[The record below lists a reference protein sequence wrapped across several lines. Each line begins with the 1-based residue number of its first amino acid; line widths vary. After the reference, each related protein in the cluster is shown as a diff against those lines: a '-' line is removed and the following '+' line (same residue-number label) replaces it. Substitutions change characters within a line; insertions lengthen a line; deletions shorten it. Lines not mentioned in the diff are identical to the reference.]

1 MPMVNPDG
9 YMYSRRKNRLWR
21 KNRAPNKNSHC
32 IGVDLNRN
40 FNIGWNTV
48 GASSNPCHETYQG
61 PTPNSERETKAI
73 VEFLKETNSDS
84 KLEAFFTF
92 HSYGQVFIYPYGYK
106 KGKSKNA
113 ALLQRLGKGAAA
125 IIKNKTGRN
134 YNVGVT
140 HKLLGQAGGGADD
153 WSSDV
158 LGVKYVYTVELR
170 DRGRFGFI
178 LPAKQIVGTALEGYT
193 MVDTVAQDIS

>member
-1 MPMVNPDG
+1 M
-9 YMYSRRKNRLWR
+9 
-21 KNRAPNKNSHC
+21 
-32 IGVDLNRN
+32 
-40 FNIGWNTV
+40 
-48 GASSNPCHETYQG
+48 
-61 PTPNSERETKAI
+61 
-73 VEFLKETNSDS
+73 
-84 KLEAFFTF
+84 
-92 HSYGQVFIYPYGYK
+92 
-106 KGKSKNA
+106 
-113 ALLQRLGKGAAA
+113 
-125 IIKNKTGRN
+125 
-134 YNVGVT
+134 T